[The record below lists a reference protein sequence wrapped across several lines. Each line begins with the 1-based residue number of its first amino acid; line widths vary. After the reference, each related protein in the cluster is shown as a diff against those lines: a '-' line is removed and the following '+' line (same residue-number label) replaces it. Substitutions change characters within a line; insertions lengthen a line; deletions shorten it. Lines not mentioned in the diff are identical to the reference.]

1 LALGKKQNGDQAATR
16 EALRSAIERGWR
28 LEMEKAGETRGKRL
42 KLHEP
47 TFGVDEIL
55 AAVDCMLT
63 SYVTMGKRVA
73 ELEKVF
79 AELIGVP
86 EGISCNSGSSAN
98 LLAIGAL
105 ANGQT
110 KDGLRP
116 GDEVI
121 VPALAWSTTIWPLVQ
136 HGLVP
141 VIVDIDP
148 LTLNIDMNEAERA
161 VSNKTRAIV
170 PVHVY
175 GNPCDMD
182 AIQSLCKRHDLILVE
197 DVCEAMGG
205 SYKGRALGQF
215 GRVSTFSFYF
225 SHHITTFE
233 GGMCLTDD
241 SEIADTM
248 RILRSHGWIRETKN
262 QARYT
267 ERHPG
272 IDPRFLFVNTGYNLR
287 LTEVQAAVGLEQVP
301 KLKGF
306 LDQRR
311 EAAALWDNVF
321 AAYGETMQTQRE
333 TPGGAHAWFG
343 FPVTIK
349 PGAPYSCAMVRKH
362 LDEAGV
368 ETRPII
374 CGNIALQPGLHE
386 YEFRTVGDLSSATNV
401 MRNSFSIGNHHAV
414 RAVDVDWVRN
424 LLDSL
429 PR

>member
-1 LALGKKQNGDQAATR
+1 MATDGKSDDARAAAR
-16 EALRSAIERGWR
+16 EALRGAIERGWR
-28 LEMEKAGETRGKRL
+28 LEKEKLAETRGKRF

-47 TFGVDEIL
+47 TFGVDEVL

-63 SYVTMGKRVA
+63 SYVTMGERVA
-73 ELEKVF
+73 RLERLF
-79 AELIGVP
+79 AEHIGVP

-110 KDGLRP
+110 EGGLRP

-148 LTLNIDMNEAERA
+148 LTLNIEPNEAERA
-161 VSNKTRAIV
+161 LSGKTRAIM

-182 AIQSLCKRHDLILVE
+182 ALQALCDRHDLILIE

-215 GRVSTFSFYF
+215 GRVSSFSFYF

-233 GGMCLTDD
+233 GGMCLTGDG
-241 SEIADTM
+241 ELADTM
-248 RILRSHGWIRETKN
+248 RILRSHGWIREAKDK
-262 QARYT
+262 ARYT

-301 KLKGF
+301 KLDGF

-311 EAAALWDNVF
+311 EAAALWQDVF
-321 AAYGETMQTQRE
+321 AAHGETLQIQRE

-343 FPVTIK
+343 FPVTVK
-349 PGAPYSCAMVRKH
+349 PGAPYSCAAARKH
-362 LDEAGV
+362 LDDAGV

-374 CGNIALQPGLHE
+374 CGNIALQPGLHD
-386 YEFRTVGDLSSATNV
+386 YEFRTVGDLAAATNV
-401 MRNSFSIGNHHAV
+401 MQNSFSIGNHHAV
-414 RAVDVDWVRN
+414 RAEDVDWVRD
-424 LLDSL
+424 LLASL

>member
-1 LALGKKQNGDQAATR
+1 LSSDGKSDDARAAAQD
-16 EALRSAIERGWR
+16 ALRDAIERGWQ
-28 LEMEKAGETRGKRL
+28 LEMETAAEARGKRF

-47 TFGVDEIL
+47 TFGVEEIL

-73 ELEKVF
+73 ELERVF
-79 AELIGVP
+79 ADYVGLP
-86 EGISCNSGSSAN
+86 EGVSCNSGSSAN

-110 KDGLRP
+110 EGGLRP

-121 VPALAWSTTIWPLVQ
+121 VPALAWSTTVWPLVQ

-148 LTLNIDMNEAERA
+148 LTLNIDPNEAERA
-161 VSNKTRAIV
+161 VSDKTRAIL

-182 AIQSLCKRHDLILVE
+182 ALQDLCQRHDLILIE

-205 SYKGRALGQF
+205 SYKGRALGSF
-215 GRVSTFSFYF
+215 GRVSSFSFYF

-233 GGMCLTDD
+233 GGMCLTGDE
-241 SEIADTM
+241 EIADTM
-248 RILRSHGWIRETKN
+248 RILRSHGWIREAKN
-262 QARYT
+262 KARYT
-267 ERHPG
+267 DRHPG

-287 LTEVQAAVGLEQVP
+287 LTEVQAAVGLKQVP
-301 KLKGF
+301 KLDGF
-306 LDQRR
+306 LTQRR
-311 EAAALWDNVF
+311 EAAALWESVF
-321 AAYGETMQTQRE
+321 AAHGDTLQTQRE
-333 TPGGAHAWFG
+333 TPGGAHARFG
-343 FPVTIK
+343 FPVTVK
-349 PGAPYSCAMVRKH
+349 PGAPYSCAAVREH
-362 LDEAGV
+362 LDGAGV

-374 CGNIALQPGLHE
+374 CGNIALQPGLHD
-386 YEFRTVGDLSSATNV
+386 YDFRTVGDLACATNV

-414 RAVDVDWVRN
+414 RAEDVDWVRD

>member
-1 LALGKKQNGDQAATR
+1 MSLGKIRNSDQATAR
-16 EALRSAIERGWR
+16 EALRDAIERSWR
-28 LEMEKAGETRGKRL
+28 LEIEKVGQLSGKHF

-73 ELEKVF
+73 ELERIF
-79 AELIGVP
+79 AEFIGVP

-98 LLAIGAL
+98 LLAIGSL
-105 ANGQT
+105 ANRQT
-110 KDGLRP
+110 EDGLRP

-148 LTLNIDMNEAERA
+148 LTLNIDLNEAERA
-161 VSNKTRAIV
+161 VSDKTRAIL

-182 AIQSLCKRHDLILVE
+182 AIQSLCERHDLILVE

-233 GGMCLTDD
+233 GGMCLTGD

-248 RILRSHGWIRETKN
+248 RIMRSHGWIREAKN

-267 ERHPG
+267 ERYPG

-306 LDQRR
+306 LAQRR
-311 EAAALWDNVF
+311 EAAALWGDVF
-321 AAYGETMQTQRE
+321 ATHGETLQTQRE

-343 FPVTIK
+343 FPVTVK
-349 PGAPYSCAMVRKH
+349 PGAPYSCAVVRKH

-386 YEFRTVGDLSSATNV
+386 YKFRTVGDLASATNV

-414 RAVDVDWVRN
+414 RAADFDWVRD

-429 PR
+429 PH